1 LAGSLKY
8 VMYLYIWSNSII
20 LEQEAYH

>member
-8 VMYLYIWSNSII
+8 VMYFYIWSNSII